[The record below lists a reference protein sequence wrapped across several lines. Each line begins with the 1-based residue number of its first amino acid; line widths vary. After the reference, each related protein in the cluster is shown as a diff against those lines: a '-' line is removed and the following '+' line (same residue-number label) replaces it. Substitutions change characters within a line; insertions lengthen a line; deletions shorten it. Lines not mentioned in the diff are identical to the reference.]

1 MRGREAA
8 LPIVR
13 RNTRI
18 GSEREG
24 RPTQPPLCATAVLL
38 GSATRRVRE
47 LGTAMTKT
55 TMYHT
60 PNGALA
66 VHQSAGD
73 GPPIVLIHGNSSSAR
88 AFSRQLDGSLGR
100 RRRVVAI
107 DLLGHGHSENA
118 SDPAAYLLPGHA
130 LAVIAIAGNFDLDQ
144 AVFVGWSLGGH
155 ILLEAARD
163 LPKARGFAIYGAPP
177 VGFPPAMAEAF
188 LPNPALAAGF
198 SADLTREQAQGYV
211 SSFFA
216 PGFADAPPFFVEDAL
231 RADGRAR
238 AQVAASMAP
247 GVSRDEV
254 QVVAGLQ
261 QPLAVLHGTREQF
274 VNGAYYAKLD
284 MPTLWRGAVQAID
297 SAGHA
302 PQWETPVAFDA
313 LIEAFAVNCG
323 G

>member
-1 MRGREAA
+1 
-8 LPIVR
+8 
-13 RNTRI
+13 
-18 GSEREG
+18 
-24 RPTQPPLCATAVLL
+24 
-38 GSATRRVRE
+38 
-47 LGTAMTKT
+47 MTKT

-73 GPPIVLIHGNSSSAR
+73 GPPIVLVHGNSSSAR
-88 AFSRQLDGSLGR
+88 AFSRQLEGSLGR

-107 DLLGHGHSENA
+107 DLLGHGRSENA

-163 LPKARGFAIYGAPP
+163 LPRARGFAIFGAPP
-177 VGFPPAMAEAF
+177 VGFPPAMADAF
-188 LPNPALAAGF
+188 LPNPAMGVGF
-198 SADLTREQAQGYV
+198 AQDVTREQAQAYV
-211 SSFFA
+211 ASFFA
-216 PGFADAPPFFVEDAL
+216 PGFADVPAFFVEDAL
-231 RADGRAR
+231 RTDGRAR

-247 GVSRDEV
+247 GVSRDEI
-254 QVVAGLQ
+254 QVVANLR
-261 QPLAVLHGTREQF
+261 QPLAVLHGTKEQLI
-274 VNGAYYAKLD
+274 NGGYFARLS

-302 PQWETPVAFDA
+302 PHWETPVAFDA
-313 LIEAFAVNCG
+313 LIEAFAADCG